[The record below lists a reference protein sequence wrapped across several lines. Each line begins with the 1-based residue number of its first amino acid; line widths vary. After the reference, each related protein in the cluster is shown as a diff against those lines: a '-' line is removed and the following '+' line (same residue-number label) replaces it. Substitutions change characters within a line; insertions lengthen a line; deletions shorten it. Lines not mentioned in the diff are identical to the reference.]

1 LKTFFIL
8 KYIKIIFFFND
19 ITYQNNLNTLKKNIN
34 LKQKITKILKHF
46 KKKKKQVRS
55 FKKEELRIQS
65 LLGLVFDS
73 LTLIQL
79 LT

>member
-34 LKQKITKILKHF
+34 LKQKITKILKHL
-46 KKKKKQVRS
+46 KKKKTGK
-55 FKKEELRIQS
+55 F
-65 LLGLVFDS
+65 
-73 LTLIQL
+73 
-79 LT
+79 